1 MGGSLRLG
9 RIFGIPIEVNASW
22 AVAFVLLTF
31 LLSQEFRE
39 SRLGW
44 PEAQRWLVAV
54 AVVILIF
61 LSVLTHELSHS
72 VLARREG
79 VRVGGITL
87 FIFGGVS
94 RLAREPDRPLTEFT
108 IAVVGPLT
116 SLVLAGVFGGVWF
129 LLDAWEGGSTP
140 EVIFFLLAWSNL
152 ALGLF
157 NILPGYPLDGG
168 RVLRA
173 IVWGITGSHRKAT
186 RVAARAG
193 PGHRRRDGPS
203 RLVPGDFRR
212 RCRWRVG
219 RCHRPLPVFRGDG
232 GLSRAGLPGW
242 ACWFR
247 RLAGA
252 EALPGRPRGAGF
264 KPASTG
270 AEAALWRRPSRAA
283 PAVTPAMLQY

>member
-79 VRVGGITL
+79 VRVRGITL

-193 PGHRRRDGPS
+193 QVIGGAMVLLGLFLGIFVDVVDGVWVAVIGLFLFS
-203 RLVPGDFRR
+203 VATAGYREQDSQ
-212 RCRWRVG
+212 VG
-219 RCHRPLPVFRGDG
+219 PV
-232 GLSRAGLPGW
+232 
-242 ACWFR
+242 
-247 RLAGA
+247 
-252 EALPGRPRGAGF
+252 GF
-264 KPASTG
+264 DA
-270 AEAALWRRPSRAA
+270 
-283 PAVTPAMLQY
+283 